1 MLCLCPC
8 THFVFRANVSQRYIW
23 QVDCFSL
30 SLRFEHDVWHLHGSS
45 CVGDNIE
52 DEWFIVWILTQITAK
67 FRNTTATVSDSDGE
81 FLLIEA
87 SDVIPSWLKPETAT
101 NRVFIRH
108 GQVHVIPLPTHPA
121 DLLHLPLNFTLLVAL
136 NIMVASNSPDDDVA
150 ARNSAICTFNAA
162 IDDVIASRLRDY
174 PAKPLGMARHMVR
187 LRLPK
192 SAALLFRLCPQ
203 AVSSAVRAF
212 YFRDPAE
219 FHAAQKF
226 RAFGAPSTQNCCD
239 SMVQFSRCL
248 YAMATKQP
256 FYPPKAVV
264 LPHASSRD
272 YSAAELG
279 LKICIGLEI
288 LHFRQVRRS
297 SERSLFSCC
306 SPLLLNRILAKQG
319 SAHLEVDADAQSVTP
334 EMCRQLLSNADFG
347 IYLNRLKLYCLLFC
361 SLFYAHTYDPLTFVQ
376 AWVFRWRNGRLSS
389 PQATVA
395 YFHDQLHPYS
405 RCSS

>member
-1 MLCLCPC
+1 MLCSCPC
-8 THFVFRANVSQRYIW
+8 AHFAFRANVSQRYIW

-30 SLRFEHDVWHLHGSS
+30 SLRFDHDVWHIHGSS

-52 DEWFIVWILTQITAK
+52 DEWFIIWILLQITAK
-67 FRNTTATVSDSDGE
+67 FRNTTAAVSDSDGE

-108 GQVHVIPLPTHPA
+108 GKVHVIPLPTHPA
-121 DLLHLPLNFTLLVAL
+121 DLLHLPLNCTLLVAL
-136 NIMVASNSPDDDVA
+136 NIMVASNSCDDVA
-150 ARNSAICTFNAA
+150 ARDSTICTFNAA

-219 FHAAQKF
+219 FQAAQKF
-226 RAFGAPSTQNCCD
+226 QAFGVPSRENCCD

-256 FYPPKAVV
+256 FYPPKGVA

-272 YSAAELG
+272 YSPAELG
-279 LKICIGLEI
+279 LKISIGLEI
-288 LHFRQVRRS
+288 LHFRQVRPPL
-297 SERSLFSCC
+297 ERSLFSCC

-319 SAHLEVDADAQSVTP
+319 SAHLKVDTDVQSIAP
-334 EMCRQLLSNADFG
+334 ETRRQLLSNTDFG
-347 IYLNRLKLYCLLFC
+347 IFLNRLKMYC
-361 SLFYAHTYDPLTFVQ
+361 
-376 AWVFRWRNGRLSS
+376 
-389 PQATVA
+389 
-395 YFHDQLHPYS
+395 
-405 RCSS
+405 